1 MDNAQKTILIIDD
14 EAHIRRILE
23 IKFKK
28 AGFRVLTAKN
38 GEKGLELI
46 TSLSP
51 DAVISDIN
59 MPKVDGQALCMM
71 TEALKEK
78 RRFLTIVITARIHPD
93 DQEWISRMTDTMFME
108 KPFSPSKI
116 LDAVNQY
123 FMPGRE

>member
-23 IKFKK
+23 LKFKK

-46 TSLSP
+46 ESLSP

-71 TEALKEK
+71 TDPLKEK
-78 RRFLTIVITARIHPD
+78 RRFLTIIITARIHPD
-93 DQEWISRMTDTMFME
+93 DQEWIRRMTDTVFME

-116 LDAVNQY
+116 LETVNQY